1 VKIAFLMDRLESIH
15 PENETTSH
23 LMYECNQRGHTVYF
37 LEPHDVYIRN
47 NEVVARMRNITVAPD
62 LSMGRYWRSLI
73 NCLKKDELIF
83 EMITEVDA
91 LFLRKNPPLI
101 YQTMEFL
108 GPVNSRVF
116 VINSSAGQ
124 ILANSKL
131 YTLNF
136 PQIIPETHVSR
147 DPTRLKK
154 IIDDF
159 GGNMV
164 VKPLQRYGGEGVIK
178 VSVRDREN
186 LNSLINYYVKA
197 SQSYPIRQPIMVQEY
212 LEEVQKEG
220 DVRILLLNG
229 DILGA
234 MRRKPL
240 DGEFR
245 TNIHAGAKAYKHEL
259 TSKERAICAAIRDR
273 LIQDGLFFV
282 GIDVIGDKLVEV
294 NCVSP
299 GGIPRINRL
308 NKVKL
313 EEKVIDFVEQKVK
326 EMKQKG

>member
-62 LSMGRYWRSLI
+62 LSMGKYWRSLI

-136 PQIIPETHVSR
+136 PPDHS
-147 DPTRLKK
+147 
-154 IIDDF
+154 
-159 GGNMV
+159 GN
-164 VKPLQRYGGEGVIK
+164 
-178 VSVRDREN
+178 
-186 LNSLINYYVKA
+186 
-197 SQSYPIRQPIMVQEY
+197 
-212 LEEVQKEG
+212 
-220 DVRILLLNG
+220 
-229 DILGA
+229 
-234 MRRKPL
+234 
-240 DGEFR
+240 
-245 TNIHAGAKAYKHEL
+245 
-259 TSKERAICAAIRDR
+259 
-273 LIQDGLFFV
+273 
-282 GIDVIGDKLVEV
+282 
-294 NCVSP
+294 
-299 GGIPRINRL
+299 PRI
-308 NKVKL
+308 
-313 EEKVIDFVEQKVK
+313 
-326 EMKQKG
+326 